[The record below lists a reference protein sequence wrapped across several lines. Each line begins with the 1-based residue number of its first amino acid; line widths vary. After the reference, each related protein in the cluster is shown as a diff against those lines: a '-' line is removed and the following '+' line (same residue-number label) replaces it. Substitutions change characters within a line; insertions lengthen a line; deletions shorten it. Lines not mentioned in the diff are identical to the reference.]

1 MMMRLLLVCGFAG
14 HAMAQ
19 LVVEPVPED
28 IQALLDEFKDEES
41 KQNSGSGAEPGLQQP
56 TICDPNV
63 KQHSGL
69 LDAGN
74 DTKYFFWLFESRS
87 EPSSDPLVIWLTGGP
102 GCSSQLALLS
112 ENGPCT
118 VGEDGNTQL
127 NPHSWNNK
135 ANVLWLDQPQSTGF
149 STGKLKLSGNEDETV
164 EYFYTFLMN
173 FYKALPQYK
182 KNDLYIS
189 GESYGGH
196 WVPAVAHRVLQG
208 GLENAP
214 LKGILVGNGLTE
226 PEEQY
231 NWYWKMAQDGGKS
244 EGGSLE
250 ESPVGRLAVGTMR
263 LGSGPCVAA
272 IRRCND
278 ANSSLQ
284 GAACTAA
291 FTACTYS
298 QNAPYQLTGYNP
310 YDMRIKCD
318 KPPLCYD
325 FSLEENYL
333 NTPEVQ
339 QAIGAT
345 KKWASCN
352 LLVNKAFTNDFMKNY
367 HMKIPDLLESGVRV
381 LIYAGDVDFIC
392 NWLGNKHWTLK
403 LAWTHQAD
411 FNAAE
416 ETPYIGGGD
425 NTEVGKLRE
434 AAGFAFLQVYRA
446 GHMVPRDQP
455 AAAVSMLNDF
465 MSRKIGGTP
474 AQIIV

>member
-1 MMMRLLLVCGFAG
+1 MMRLLLVCGFAS

-19 LVVEPVPED
+19 LVIEPAPED

-41 KQNSGSGAEPGLQQP
+41 EQNPGRGADPGLQQP

-63 KQHSGL
+63 QQHSGL

-87 EPSSDPLVIWLTGGP
+87 TPSSDPLVIWLTGGP

-118 VGEDGNTQL
+118 VGQDGKTQL

-149 STGKLKLSGNEDETV
+149 STGKVKVSGNEDETV

-173 FYKALPQYK
+173 FYKAFPQYK
-182 KNDLYIS
+182 TNDLYIS

-196 WVPAVAHRVLQG
+196 WVPSVAHRVLLG

-214 LKGILVGNGLTE
+214 LKGILVGNGLTD

-244 EGGSLE
+244 EGGTLDA
-250 ESPVGRLAVGTMR
+250 SPVGRLAVGTMR
-263 LGSGPCVAA
+263 VGSGACVAA
-272 IRRCND
+272 ISKCND
-278 ANSSLQ
+278 GNSSLQ
-284 GAACTAA
+284 GAACSTAFA
-291 FTACTYS
+291 TCTYT

-325 FSLEENYL
+325 FSQEEAFL
-333 NTPEVQ
+333 NSPEVQ

-345 KKWASCN
+345 KKWTSCN

-367 HMKIPDLLESGVRV
+367 HMKIPGLLKNGVRV

-403 LAWTHQAD
+403 LAWPHQAD

-416 ETPYIGGGD
+416 EKPYIAGGS

-465 MSRKIGGTP
+465 ISKKIGGTP
-474 AQIIV
+474 AQIII

>member
-1 MMMRLLLVCGFAG
+1 MRCLLALSLAA
-14 HAMAQ
+14 HAAAQ
-19 LVVEPVPED
+19 LVIDPAPQNLE
-28 IQALLDEFKDEES
+28 ALLDEFKDDEAAE
-41 KQNSGSGAEPGLQQP
+41 NLVLGAGPGLQEP
-56 TICDPNV
+56 TICDPSV

-87 EPSSDPLVIWLTGGP
+87 SPSTDPLVIWLTGGP
-102 GCSSQLALLS
+102 GCSSTLALLA

-118 VGEDGNTQL
+118 LDGGGKTTP
-127 NPHSWNNK
+127 NPHSWNSR

-149 STGKLKLSGNEDETV
+149 STGKLEVSGDEDETV
-164 EYFYTFLMN
+164 EHFYTFLMN

-182 KNDLYIS
+182 KNGLYIS

-196 WVPAVAHRVLQG
+196 WVPAVAHRVWQG
-208 GLENAP
+208 GLANAP
-214 LKGILVGNGLTE
+214 LKGILIGNGLTN

-231 NWYWKMAQDGGKS
+231 NWYWKMAQDGGKT
-244 EGGSLE
+244 EGGTLK
-250 ESPVGRLAVGTMR
+250 ESPVGRLGVGTMR
-263 LGSGPCVAA
+263 LGSGACVKA
-272 IRRCND
+272 IGKCND

-284 GAACTAA
+284 GAACSAA
-291 FTACTYS
+291 FAACAYT
-298 QNAPYQLTGYNP
+298 QNVPYQLTGYNP
-310 YDMRIKCD
+310 YDMRIKCE

-325 FSLEENYL
+325 FSQVTTFL

-339 QAIGAT
+339 KAIGAT

-367 HMKIPDLLESGVRV
+367 HRKIPDLLSNGVRV

-403 LAWTHQAD
+403 LDWSHKED

-416 ETPYIGGGD
+416 EKPYLLADGK
-425 NTEVGKLRE
+425 TEFGKLRQTH
-434 AAGFAFLQVYRA
+434 GLAFLQVYQA
-446 GHMVPRDQP
+446 GHMVPMDKP
-455 AAAVSMLNDF
+455 EAALTMLNDF
-465 MSRKIGGTP
+465 ISEKVAHAP
-474 AQIIV
+474 EEVVV